1 MTNYFLE
8 VNKDFFN
15 LGLNP
20 TEILVLAQIAE
31 YNRTTK
37 NCFISDKTLAQQF
50 GISDRTIS
58 RAIGKLEQEGFIKRE
73 TKNIKGG
80 KERHLFIQLDQ
91 IEEKLTKDKMT
102 VDGDTQPPKCPLT
115 NDNLSLD
122 NRQNDLIKEKGKD
135 KEKDNISEIIQPMV
149 EYISVKEPEVSNVI
163 KQVRSSTSADGTF
176 SF

>member
-50 GISDRTIS
+50 GVSDRTIS

-73 TKNIKGG
+73 TKNVKGG

-102 VDGDTQPPKCPLT
+102 VDGETQPTKCPLT
-115 NDNLSLD
+115 NDSLSLD

-135 KEKDNISEIIQPMV
+135 KEKDNSSEPIQPTV
-149 EYISVKEPEVSNVI
+149 EVVSNQSQKVRTVAD
-163 KQVRSSTSADGTF
+163 QVKGSTNADGAF